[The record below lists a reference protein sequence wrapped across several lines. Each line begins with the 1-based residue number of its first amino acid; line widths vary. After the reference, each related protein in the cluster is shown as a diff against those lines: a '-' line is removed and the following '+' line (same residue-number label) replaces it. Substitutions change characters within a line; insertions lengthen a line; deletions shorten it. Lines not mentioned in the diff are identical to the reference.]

1 MPFEVRFSFAHGTS
15 LWHGYP
21 RYDLVLA
28 AGGFTVVAPRQVV
41 PVSIRLDGAVL
52 AELRTEAHRLGI
64 PYQTFVGSILHRYV
78 HRQLVDPKAAD
89 LKALLKRAS

>member
-1 MPFEVRFSFAHGTS
+1 LKKLRKRAGKLKVDPT
-15 LWHGYP
+15 
-21 RYDLVLA
+21 A
-28 AGGFTVVAPRQVV
+28 AKV

-52 AELRTEAHRLGI
+52 AELRTEARRLGI
-64 PYQTFVGSILHRYV
+64 PYQTFVGSILHRDV

>member
-1 MPFEVRFSFAHGTS
+1 MREEYNLKKLRKRAGKAKVDP
-15 LWHGYP
+15 
-21 RYDLVLA
+21 A
-28 AGGFTVVAPRQVV
+28 AAKV

-52 AELRTEAHRLGI
+52 AELRTEARRLGI

-89 LKALLKRAS
+89 LEALLKRAL

>member
-1 MPFEVRFSFAHGTS
+1 MRDEYNLKKLRKRAGKPKVD
-15 LWHGYP
+15 P
-21 RYDLVLA
+21 A
-28 AGGFTVVAPRQVV
+28 AAKV